1 MIEFRKDIFADER
14 DDNLNE
20 IGQPTM
26 RQDILGHVTGRSPFF
41 DDHLFDG
48 LTHLKCVRSPHHRAR
63 IRHIDTSAAERM
75 PGVHRVLTERDVP
88 VNRNTLLSLIDFGK
102 DDEPALAAGMVNY
115 VGEPVVAVVADTER
129 QARDACAVVKVDYE
143 VLPHVLDVEE
153 ALQPDAPVVSETYP
167 NNVFDYHEKYDHQKL
182 RFGDVDAAFAASDH
196 IVEARYQ
203 MSPIEHAPT
212 ETNGAI
218 AVPETNNRIACY
230 TSTQAL
236 FFSLGTTAKL
246 MDISSARLHFIGGTV
261 GGGFGGKVDT
271 VVEPLAVLACMLTG
285 RPVRFVYDR
294 EDEMQVSSPRG
305 AERWYLKDGV
315 MNDGRI
321 VAREFRGYF
330 DGGAFTRLSSYA
342 VIKGTAHLPGPYSIP
357 NVSANVYG
365 VYTNRTP
372 ASAMRGFGITGVDF
386 AIECQMDR
394 VAEKVNMDPVELRL
408 LNAYRDGDMKPHRR
422 LAKNCAL
429 IECMQ
434 VAAEKSGW
442 NLGESFASLSSRV
455 GGGGER
461 AVIPDTVTDEDGK
474 IGSSRTQ
481 QGPHGQTQVSSE
493 LGGYVPSSAVAPLST
508 PAGTSQK
515 ERASSATTPS
525 SWQSTQRA
533 SQPLRPPSA
542 ATLPNANSARVP
554 LSPRAP
560 VSPPVARPPIS
571 QPPPAQTPSRSP
583 TSTQTP
589 APTRAPNNPAHASS
603 APSQNSAANTA
614 SPTSRRNNQ
623 RFSSLFGSRRR

>member
-1 MIEFRKDIFADER
+1 MIEFRKDLFADER
-14 DDNLNE
+14 DDTLNE
-20 IGQPTM
+20 VGQPTI

-41 DDHLFDG
+41 DDRLFDG

-63 IRHIDTSAAERM
+63 IRHVDTSAAEAM
-75 PGVHRVLTERDVP
+75 PGVVRVLTERDVP
-88 VNRNTLLSLIDFGK
+88 VNRNTLLALIDFGK
-102 DDEPALAAGMVNY
+102 DDEPVLASGMVNY
-115 VGEPVVAVVADTER
+115 VGEPVVAIIAQTER
-129 QARDACAVVKVDYE
+129 QAREACAAVRVDYD

-153 ALQPDAPVVSETYP
+153 ALLPDAPVVNETYP
-167 NNVFDYHEKYDHQKL
+167 NNCFDYHEKYDHQKI
-182 RFGDVDAAFAASDH
+182 RFGDVEAAFATADK

-218 AVPETNNRIACY
+218 AVPETNDRIGCY

-246 MDISSARLHFIGGTV
+246 MDISSARLHFVGGTV

-271 VVEPLAVLACMLTG
+271 VVEPLAVLGCMLTG
-285 RPVRFVYDR
+285 KPVRFVYDR

-321 VAREFRGYF
+321 VARQFRGYF

-342 VIKGTAHLPGPYSIP
+342 VIKGAAHLPGPYSIP

-386 AIECQMDR
+386 AIECHMDR
-394 VAEKVNMDPVELRL
+394 VAEAVNMDPVELRL
-408 LNAYRDGDMKPHRR
+408 INAYRDGDMKAHRR
-422 LAKNCAL
+422 VAKNCAL

-442 NLGESFASLSSRV
+442 TLGDNFKAMSSLKD
-455 GGGGER
+455 GGG
-461 AVIPDTVTDEDGK
+461 AKAIIPKTATDELGK
-474 IGSSRTQ
+474 IGSSRQGAGQGAPTYQSPTKASSPASYIPVTPLAQAVATHRSTTDSTQ
-481 QGPHGQTQVSSE
+481 PQQPP
-493 LGGYVPSSAVAPLST
+493 YVPPTQPAFAPAPQPLA
-508 PAGTSQK
+508 PPP
-515 ERASSATTPS
+515 RPASSA
-525 SWQSTQRA
+525 
-533 SQPLRPPSA
+533 QPEA
-542 ATLPNANSARVP
+542 G
-554 LSPRAP
+554 LSG
-560 VSPPVARPPIS
+560 
-571 QPPPAQTPSRSP
+571 
-583 TSTQTP
+583 
-589 APTRAPNNPAHASS
+589 
-603 APSQNSAANTA
+603 QNSSGQSASETA
-614 SPTSRRNNQ
+614 DQTSQSRKRNQ
-623 RFSSLFGSRRR
+623 RFSSLFNNRRR

>member
-1 MIEFRKDIFADER
+1 MIEFRKDLFADER

-20 IGQPTM
+20 VGQPTV

-63 IRHIDTSAAERM
+63 IRHVDTSAALRM

-88 VNRNTLLSLIDFGK
+88 VNRNTLLSLIDFGR
-102 DDEPALAAGMVNY
+102 DDEPVLATGHVNY
-115 VGEPVVAVVADTER
+115 IGEPIVAIIADTER
-129 QARDACAVVKVDYE
+129 QARDACAAVRVDYE

-153 ALQPDAPVVSETYP
+153 ALLPDAPVVNETYP
-167 NNVFDYHEKYDHQKL
+167 NNSFDYHDRYDHQKL
-182 RFGDVDAAFAASDH
+182 RFGDVEAAFAAADH

-212 ETNGAI
+212 EPNGAI
-218 AVPETNNRIACY
+218 AVPETNDRIACY

-236 FFSLGTTAKL
+236 FFSLGTTAKVL
-246 MDISSARLHFIGGTV
+246 DMSSARLHFIGGTV

-271 VVEPLAVLACMLTG
+271 VVEPLAVLGCLLTG

-305 AERWYLKDGV
+305 AERWYLKDGI

-321 VAREFRGYF
+321 VARQFRGYF
-330 DGGAFTRLSSYA
+330 DGGAFTRLTSYA

-372 ASAMRGFGITGVDF
+372 ASAMRGFGVTGVDF
-386 AIECQMDR
+386 AIECHMDKG
-394 VAEKVNMDPVELRL
+394 AEAVQLDPVEFRL
-408 LNAYRDGDMKPHRR
+408 LNAYRDGDMKAHRR
-422 LAKNCAL
+422 EAKNCAL

-442 NLGESFASLSSRV
+442 QLGENFKAMSSLV

-461 AVIPDTVTDEDGK
+461 AVIPATVTDQDGT
-474 IGSSRTQ
+474 IGSSRRAGSAAATTSTTSAYQ
-481 QGPHGQTQVSSE
+481 SPPGSSIRP
-493 LGGYVPSSAVAPLST
+493 PSVGVGSST
-508 PAGTSQK
+508 P
-515 ERASSATTPS
+515 ATTPS
-525 SWQSTQRA
+525 FSAPPKPLAPSPYTQASTAPPPVQPARA
-533 SQPLRPPSA
+533 PAQAPNTTRAAPTQAPSVPA
-542 ATLPNANSARVP
+542 ATTPG
-554 LSPRAP
+554 
-560 VSPPVARPPIS
+560 ARPAETTS
-571 QPPPAQTPSRSP
+571 PARRS
-583 TSTQTP
+583 
-589 APTRAPNNPAHASS
+589 TR
-603 APSQNSAANTA
+603 
-614 SPTSRRNNQ
+614 
-623 RFSSLFGSRRR
+623 RFSSVIGTRRR

>member
-14 DDNLNE
+14 DDDLNE
-20 IGQPTM
+20 VGQPTV

-63 IRHIDTSAAERM
+63 IRHVDTSAAERM
-75 PGVHRVLTERDVP
+75 PGVRKVLTERDIP

-102 DDEPALAAGMVNY
+102 DDEPVLASGMVNY
-115 VGEPVVAVVADTER
+115 VGEPVVAIICDSER
-129 QARDACAVVKVDYE
+129 QAREACAAVRVDYE

-153 ALQPDAPVVSETYP
+153 ALRPDAVVVNETYP
-167 NNVFDYHEKYDHQKL
+167 DNTFDYYEKYDHQKL
-182 RFGDVDAAFAASDH
+182 RFGDVERGFAEADH

-218 AVPETNNRIACY
+218 AVPETNNRIGCY

-246 MDISSARLHFIGGTV
+246 LDLSSARLHFVGGTV

-271 VVEPLAVLACMLTG
+271 VVEPLAVLGCLLTG
-285 RPVRFVYDR
+285 RPVRYVYDR
-294 EDEMQVSSPRG
+294 AEEMQVSSPRG
-305 AERWYLKDGV
+305 GERWYLKDGV

-321 VAREFRGYF
+321 VARQFRGYF
-330 DGGAFTRLSSYA
+330 DGGAYTRLSSYA
-342 VIKGTAHLPGPYSIP
+342 IVKGTGHLPGPYSIA
-357 NVSANVYG
+357 NVSSNVYC

-386 AIECQMDR
+386 AIESHMDR
-394 VAEKVNMDPVELRL
+394 VAHEIGMDPVEFRL
-408 LNAYRDGDMKPHRR
+408 INAYRDGDMKPHRR
-422 LAKNCAL
+422 IAKNCAL

-442 NLGESFASLSSRV
+442 TISDHLMQQSSLT

-461 AVIPDTVTDEDGK
+461 ALIPHTVTDQLGT
-474 IGSSRTQ
+474 IGSSRRGDGRRGNGQ
-481 QGPHGQTQVSSE
+481 PGSGSQGNGVPAANPTAPATPSFAPPPQPLQAPAFGAAAESAT
-493 LGGYVPSSAVAPLST
+493 GAAGDAPSSPSQAP
-508 PAGTSQK
+508 Q
-515 ERASSATTPS
+515 
-525 SWQSTQRA
+525 
-533 SQPLRPPSA
+533 
-542 ATLPNANSARVP
+542 
-554 LSPRAP
+554 
-560 VSPPVARPPIS
+560 
-571 QPPPAQTPSRSP
+571 
-583 TSTQTP
+583 P
-589 APTRAPNNPAHASS
+589 APTPQPLPTQPKTRRS
-603 APSQNSAANTA
+603 A
-614 SPTSRRNNQ
+614 Q
-623 RFSSLFGSRRR
+623 RFSSLFGTRRR